1 MARGSATGVTA
12 WQSAQRID
20 PAPGGTWRGV
30 WQLEQ
35 WIITL
40 LYMVVEVVVVG
51 GVGNWRREEG

>member
-1 MARGSATGVTA
+1 MARGSATRVTA

-35 WIITL
+35 LISTL
-40 LYMVVEVVVVG
+40 LYMVVEVVVLGEMV
-51 GVGNWRREEG
+51 NWRRW